1 MMKRSIAI
9 VLLLVL
15 VGGLLIACE
24 DKKVGITQDEAV
36 KIALDDMG
44 ITEADTTSIHIHE
57 GTHMNEL
64 CFNVYIS
71 TADGG
76 MTYVV
81 SRISGNI
88 LQIAEGGGHSH

>member
-1 MMKRSIAI
+1 MMKRSIALF
-9 VLLLVL
+9 LLIAL
-15 VGGLLIACE
+15 VGGVLIACE
-24 DKKVGITQDEAV
+24 PEQKGITQEQAV

-44 ITEADTTSIHIHE
+44 ITEADTTSIHVHE
-57 GTHMNEL
+57 GTHLNEL

-76 MTYVV
+76 MTYTV

-88 LQIAEGGGHSH
+88 LQTAEGGGHSH